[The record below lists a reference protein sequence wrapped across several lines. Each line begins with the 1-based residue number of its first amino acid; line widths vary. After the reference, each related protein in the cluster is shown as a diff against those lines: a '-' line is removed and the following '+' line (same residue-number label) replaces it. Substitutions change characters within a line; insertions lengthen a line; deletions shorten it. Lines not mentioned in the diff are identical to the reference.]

1 VTPRRMATV
10 SAAALHPTPYVVEH
24 RRVWK
29 INMEDS
35 QSYHL
40 RSLTLAAAGG
50 IVLAVFLALP
60 VQQPL
65 PLEKRNPSPGFGW
78 SWDFD
83 YESAMR
89 KPRPILNDEF
99 SRTVSWPAGHLILP
113 LNERVAIAGL
123 EIIYRG
129 AVGAGKFRLD
139 VIIPALDP
147 TFAYSHELSEKESRK
162 EFRLV
167 DERFKVTAIGPRTL
181 AVQHLSP

>member
-1 VTPRRMATV
+1 
-10 SAAALHPTPYVVEH
+10 
-24 RRVWK
+24 
-29 INMEDS
+29 MEENR
-35 QSYHL
+35 SYHL
-40 RSLTLAAAGG
+40 RSLTLAAAGAM
-50 IVLAVFLALP
+50 VLSVFLALL

-89 KPRPILNDEF
+89 EPRPIPDDGVGRAASL
-99 SRTVSWPAGHLILP
+99 PMGHLILP
-113 LNERVAIAGL
+113 LNEKVAVAGL

-129 AVGAGKFRLD
+129 ASGSGKFRLD
-139 VIIPALDP
+139 VIVPVLDP

-167 DERFKVTAIGPRTL
+167 DERFKVTAIGPSTL
-181 AVQHLSP
+181 ALRHLSP